1 MHRFRIAFPVIV
13 LLLSAAGPVGTAA
26 ETVPGDFGRLLERA
40 VASPGEWSSV
50 RIEADGRLADDVRKL
65 TVYGRG
71 IGIWNGE
78 RQFELTAKET
88 KAVLRLLVERK
99 FADLPELLGGEEEE
113 ARDEAGIRERPLDPP
128 PPGGKKAEAPR
139 YLLRTLSVT
148 VGDVTRTVIQEAEV
162 PEAAPFE
169 KLLADLVEL
178 CRKPAANGIGA
189 LDLASGLRMV
199 ADGKLAPETLSLLVN
214 APQLRSLPS
223 QEGQGWILE
232 VRHARLSDATQAL
245 GRGVVHRTHRGMQ
258 PEEIRELARKLL
270 DAGASSL
277 PARIH
282 TTGYTHLTIQV
293 LNHKVNVM
301 ARTYAGTPDAAAK
314 KAAARFARVRAIL
327 HSLHESPS
335 D

>member
-1 MHRFRIAFPVIV
+1 MHRLRIVLPVIV
-13 LLLSAAGPVGTAA
+13 LILAAAGPMCTAA
-26 ETVPGDFGRLLERA
+26 EPGNGEFGKLLERA
-40 VASPGEWSSV
+40 VASPGEWSTV
-50 RIEADGRLADDVRKL
+50 RIEADGRLADGVRKL

-78 RQFELTAKET
+78 RQFELGTT
-88 KAVLRLLVERK
+88 RTGAVLRLLVERK

-148 VGDVTRTVIQEAEV
+148 VGDVTRTVIQEAQV

-178 CRKPAANGIGA
+178 CRKPAADGVGA
-189 LDLASGLRMV
+189 PDLASGLRMV
-199 ADGKLAPETLSLLVN
+199 AEGKLAPETLAILVN

-223 QEGQGWILE
+223 QEGQGWILDL
-232 VRHARLSDATQAL
+232 RHGELSDATQTL
-245 GRGVVHRTHRGMQ
+245 GRGVVHRTHRRMS

-270 DAGASSL
+270 DAGAPSL

-282 TTGYTHLTIQV
+282 TSGYTHLTIQV
-293 LNHKVNVM
+293 LNHKVSVM

-335 D
+335 G